1 MFGRKDY
8 TQEELDQAKA
18 TNDRL
23 LAGYRTLASAVANTN
38 DEKARSALEDFQ
50 TLVFTTM
57 VLALD
62 RPFVHRLRKVT
73 GKDGNPLNEVEVI
86 CESLMNNN
94 AVMGESTVIKLR
106 ASDSVLKLDAGDSI
120 RLNADD
126 FECLANAFLAELE
139 RKFR

>member
-120 RLNADD
+120 RINADD
-126 FECLANAFLAELE
+126 FERLANAFLAELE

>member
-1 MFGRKDY
+1 MFERKDY
-8 TQEELDQAKA
+8 TQEELDHARA
-18 TNDRL
+18 STDRL
-23 LAGYRTLASAVANTN
+23 LAGYRTLAAAVGNTN

-86 CESLMNNN
+86 CDSLMNND
-94 AVMGESTVIKLR
+94 AVMGESTVIKLT
-106 ASDSVLKLDAGDSI
+106 AGESVLKFGIGDTI
-120 RLNADD
+120 RINADD
-126 FECLANAFLAELE
+126 FERLAGAFFIELE